1 MRHRLAAIDGLD
13 STQGLLIARNR
24 LEFYARLLSLFLEHH
39 ADDPRRLRQ
48 LTQDGDTAA
57 LQGVAHAL
65 KGVAGNI
72 GASRVRVLA
81 ESVLAA
87 LHGEAQDANS
97 QALGLADELE
107 QLVRQLRHALD
118 SDE

>member
-1 MRHRLAAIDGLD
+1 M
-13 STQGLLIARNR
+13 
-24 LEFYARLLSLFLEHH
+24 
-39 ADDPRRLRQ
+39 
-48 LTQDGDTAA
+48 
-57 LQGVAHAL
+57 
-65 KGVAGNI
+65 
-72 GASRVRVLA
+72 RVLA